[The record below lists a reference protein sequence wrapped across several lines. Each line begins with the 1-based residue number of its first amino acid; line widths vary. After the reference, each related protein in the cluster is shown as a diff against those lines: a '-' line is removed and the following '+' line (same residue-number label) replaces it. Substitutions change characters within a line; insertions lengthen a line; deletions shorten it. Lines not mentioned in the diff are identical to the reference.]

1 MDKKTIKVLLVDDDA
16 NLRATLCDVLKIKGF
31 VPVAVQTGSAALA
44 LVDQGDIDTALIDL
58 RLEDMPGLE
67 LLRLIKQHS
76 PDTECILLTG
86 YASQDSAIQAI
97 NLGAY
102 SYYQKP
108 FNIDQLLLSIR
119 HAGERRAV
127 GKALAESETHYR
139 GLFEESPISLWEED
153 FSAVKRRLDG
163 LRKRGVKD
171 FRAYLKS
178 HPNVVKEC
186 AELVRIVEV
195 NRTTL
200 ELYRA
205 RSKEDLLNNLS
216 TVLCDESYE
225 QYREE
230 LVFIAEGRSRFSWEG
245 INQALDGRRLDVSI
259 FWSAAPG
266 HESDLS
272 KVIVSIVDITERK
285 RAEEELRKLSRAV
298 EQSPDSIVITD
309 PEGTIEYVNPNFTR
323 LTGYSLDEVIGT
335 KPSILKSGHTSPK
348 EYKRLWDTILSG
360 NDWRGEFLNKKKDG
374 GLYWESATISPIT
387 NPAGKIT
394 HFLAI
399 KEDITQRK
407 QAEEAY
413 HAAQERFRALVE
425 RSADVITLLDANGN
439 VLYHSPAY
447 SRLVGRTTVER
458 QGKSVFE
465 YIHLEDQENVR
476 GQFMD
481 LLAQP
486 RHTMEVQARLQHKD
500 GTYRWIEGTAANLL
514 DDPAVQAIVINY
526 RDVTGRRTAEDKVRQ
541 RAEELAA
548 LQATVLE
555 ITAQHDPEGLL
566 QVIVERAAR
575 LLKAEGGGLYLCD
588 PQRREVRCVISHNTP
603 RDYTGIVLKYG
614 EGAAGTVAQTG
625 QPLKI
630 DDYRLWSGRAAAFD
644 EEQPFRVLVSAPMLW
659 QGQVTGVIHALRF
672 TKESPFTQEDQDLL
686 ALFANHA
693 AIATENARLLRGLQ
707 SELAERRRAE
717 EELRAAEA
725 KLRALVEEVPAAVY
739 TDEAGT
745 GVTVYISPQIETIS
759 GYSPQEWMA
768 DKDLWERIIH
778 PEERERVLAEEK
790 HSATTGEPFRGEYRI
805 IARGGGTR
813 WVRDEAVLIRGEDG
827 TPLFWQGIFHDITDM
842 KEAEESR
849 REAELRYRA
858 LFEQAH
864 DAIFI
869 LNLEGRHLAV
879 NPRAAEMLGYTP
891 EELLSLSFREISA
904 QVPQSERIIQR
915 LLNGEHVPL
924 YERLFRKKNGEPVP
938 VEINVEL
945 VRDAHGRPL
954 HIHSVVRD
962 ISERKRAE
970 EELRQSEEKIQN
982 IIRHSSSMFYTHTPD
997 HVLTYV
1003 SPQSRDIL
1011 DCEPEEAMVRW
1022 QEFLSDHPNNIEGIE
1037 ATERAI
1043 QTGQRQPPY
1052 ELELITHKGR
1062 RIWVRVDESPILRDG
1077 KTTAIVGSITDIT
1090 ERKLAEAALQESE
1103 KFLRQT
1109 IDLVP
1114 HFIFSKDIESRFL
1127 LVNKAVAEA
1136 YGTTTSDIV
1145 GKSDID
1151 FSATPEQARHFHEDD
1166 VAVIKEGKPKFIP
1179 EEPIT
1184 DAQGNTRYLQTTKIP
1199 FRFGLDNVPG
1209 ILGVSVDITERRKAQ
1224 TEIQQ
1229 RVKELEVLYESGLTL
1244 SRLLEPQEIGQKMIE
1259 LLSSKLDW
1267 HHAAIRLYHPDT
1279 ESVEV
1284 LAVSHPG
1291 MTEEEIEG
1299 QRQRLQGAAAGL
1311 GKGLSGWV
1319 IKHGKSVRSGN
1330 VKADKRYLATFPEIR
1345 SGVYVPIQA
1354 GGRTIG
1360 SIAVESEVPDAFTE
1374 QDERILATLASQSA
1388 VAFENARLYQEA
1400 LHAAERRAVLH
1411 RASREIA
1418 AASLDLE
1425 AVYASIHR
1433 AAADLMPFEVILV
1446 GQHDRERQE
1455 VEFIYTFDSGERYP
1469 NARIPVGQGI
1479 TGRVIQKRASMCI
1492 RDYRK
1497 EKRDKTV
1504 PFGKGDARSILA
1516 VPMFAGDSITGVIS
1530 VQSYQPGL
1538 YSQEDQALL
1547 EMLAAYASAAIENAR
1562 LYEQAQRRLR
1572 ESESLG
1578 QASQALS
1585 RSLEIQPLMEN
1596 ILAAARRAIPAAEK
1610 GTIVL
1615 QEANGELRIRAMAG
1629 YQDGRLL
1636 QLAFTP
1642 GTGFVMQ
1649 VFEEQQPS
1657 CIDDVHANFRV
1668 PYANEIEEVN
1678 TVQSAISAPLT
1689 VKGEKIGVISLD
1701 NASRKS
1707 AFTND
1712 DLQLLVSFASSA
1724 AVAIQNSRL
1733 YEQTTRRAERLAA
1746 LSEVSQKLSHLLDLE
1761 SIGETSVQA
1770 VESLLGWKHGS
1781 LWLVESDA
1789 RLHMLY
1795 HSTPGF
1801 EGKARQQEL
1810 QRLRALI
1817 PSPGEGIIGW
1827 VVQHGEI
1834 VRCADVKL
1842 DARYIEGSTDTRS
1855 ELCVPLQSGGKTIGA
1870 LNFESE
1876 NENAF
1881 GEEDE
1886 QVLSTLAGEIAGAI
1900 ERAHLFNQTQ
1910 RRAGELGALAQVS
1923 SALRTATTRAEMI
1936 PVILDQLTKIL
1947 RIDNAALLSYDP
1959 PTGENVVEVARG
1971 KWTKAIG
1978 MRVPSGEGV
1987 SGVVAQTQLP
1997 FLSDNVIADKH
2008 FAARAMFHEPEAV
2021 AGMPLLVQKQFL
2033 GSLWM
2038 GRQKEKGQTLPFPF
2052 AEEEIRLLGSIADM
2066 TANALHRA
2074 RLHEQAVRHADQML
2088 TVNEIGHMLSE
2099 TLDLEQV
2106 YTRLT
2111 GAIHN
2116 LLPDVCGL
2124 YISLYN
2130 ERNQTI
2136 ICTSAQVDGASVDV
2150 KQLPPLP
2157 FDPEGKSR
2165 QSRVLL
2171 TGEALIVNDMAAAS
2185 RQKTGTKP
2193 LVDPKQ
2199 KPESALYVPMSSKGT
2214 PIGLIQVQSYT
2225 PNRFGQDDINLL
2237 SLVANTAA
2245 ITIEN
2250 ARLFAETRKRLHYLS
2265 ALHNIDAA
2273 ISASVDLRVTLSIIL
2288 ENITKELNVDAAALL
2303 LMNAYSKTLEYTA
2316 SRGFRTRIIEGMR
2329 IRLGEG
2335 LAGQAAIQ
2343 RRLVG
2348 LTDADQGNLDLFGDE
2363 KFTAQFAVPLIA
2375 KGQVQGVLQVF
2386 HRSALEPDLEWTSF
2400 LNTLAGQAAIAM
2412 DNARLFEDLQRSN
2425 LELTLAYDATIQGWS
2440 QAMEL
2445 RDKETQGHTNRV
2457 TELTMR
2463 LAREIGLSDAETVH
2477 LRRGVLLHDI
2487 GKMGVPDAI
2496 LLKPGSLT
2504 EEEWEIMRM
2513 HPVYAFEMLSGI
2525 PYLHQ
2530 ALDVPYCHH
2539 EKWDGSG
2546 YPRGLKEEQIPI
2558 SARLFA
2564 VVDVYDAVTS
2574 DRPYRSAWT
2583 REQALEYLREQS
2595 GKHFDPQVVDIF
2607 LKMEM

>member
-1 MDKKTIKVLLVDDDA
+1 M
-16 NLRATLCDVLKIKGF
+16 R
-31 VPVAVQTGSAALA
+31 
-44 LVDQGDIDTALIDL
+44 
-58 RLEDMPGLE
+58 
-67 LLRLIKQHS
+67 
-76 PDTECILLTG
+76 
-86 YASQDSAIQAI
+86 
-97 NLGAY
+97 
-102 SYYQKP
+102 
-108 FNIDQLLLSIR
+108 
-119 HAGERRAV
+119 
-127 GKALAESETHYR
+127 
-139 GLFEESPISLWEED
+139 
-153 FSAVKRRLDG
+153 FSFWTSKRR
-163 LRKRGVKD
+163 
-171 FRAYLKS
+171 
-178 HPNVVKEC
+178 
-186 AELVRIVEV
+186 
-195 NRTTL
+195 
-200 ELYRA
+200 
-205 RSKEDLLNNLS
+205 
-216 TVLCDESYE
+216 
-225 QYREE
+225 
-230 LVFIAEGRSRFSWEG
+230 
-245 INQALDGRRLDVSI
+245 
-259 FWSAAPG
+259 
-266 HESDLS
+266 
-272 KVIVSIVDITERK
+272 
-285 RAEEELRKLSRAV
+285 
-298 EQSPDSIVITD
+298 
-309 PEGTIEYVNPNFTR
+309 
-323 LTGYSLDEVIGT
+323 
-335 KPSILKSGHTSPK
+335 
-348 EYKRLWDTILSG
+348 
-360 NDWRGEFLNKKKDG
+360 
-374 GLYWESATISPIT
+374 
-387 NPAGKIT
+387 
-394 HFLAI
+394 
-399 KEDITQRK
+399 
-407 QAEEAY
+407 
-413 HAAQERFRALVE
+413 
-425 RSADVITLLDANGN
+425 
-439 VLYHSPAY
+439 
-447 SRLVGRTTVER
+447 
-458 QGKSVFE
+458 
-465 YIHLEDQENVR
+465 
-476 GQFMD
+476 
-481 LLAQP
+481 
-486 RHTMEVQARLQHKD
+486 
-500 GTYRWIEGTAANLL
+500 
-514 DDPAVQAIVINY
+514 
-526 RDVTGRRTAEDKVRQ
+526 
-541 RAEELAA
+541 
-548 LQATVLE
+548 
-555 ITAQHDPEGLL
+555 
-566 QVIVERAAR
+566 
-575 LLKAEGGGLYLCD
+575 
-588 PQRREVRCVISHNTP
+588 
-603 RDYTGIVLKYG
+603 
-614 EGAAGTVAQTG
+614 
-625 QPLKI
+625 
-630 DDYRLWSGRAAAFD
+630 
-644 EEQPFRVLVSAPMLW
+644 
-659 QGQVTGVIHALRF
+659 
-672 TKESPFTQEDQDLL
+672 
-686 ALFANHA
+686 
-693 AIATENARLLRGLQ
+693 
-707 SELAERRRAE
+707 
-717 EELRAAEA
+717 
-725 KLRALVEEVPAAVY
+725 
-739 TDEAGT
+739 
-745 GVTVYISPQIETIS
+745 
-759 GYSPQEWMA
+759 
-768 DKDLWERIIH
+768 
-778 PEERERVLAEEK
+778 
-790 HSATTGEPFRGEYRI
+790 
-805 IARGGGTR
+805 
-813 WVRDEAVLIRGEDG
+813 
-827 TPLFWQGIFHDITDM
+827 
-842 KEAEESR
+842 
-849 REAELRYRA
+849 
-858 LFEQAH
+858 
-864 DAIFI
+864 
-869 LNLEGRHLAV
+869 
-879 NPRAAEMLGYTP
+879 
-891 EELLSLSFREISA
+891 
-904 QVPQSERIIQR
+904 
-915 LLNGEHVPL
+915 
-924 YERLFRKKNGEPVP
+924 FRKKNGEPVP

-954 HIHSVVRD
+954 HIQSVVRD

-982 IIRHSSSMFYTHTPD
+982 IIRHSGSMFYTHTPD

-1022 QEFLSDHPNNIEGIE
+1022 QEFLSDRPNNIEGIE

-1090 ERKLAEAALQESE
+1090 ERKQAEAALQESE
-1103 KFLRQT
+1103 KFLRLT

-1114 HFIFSKDIESRFL
+1114 HFIFSKDMESRFL

-1199 FRFGLDNVPG
+1199 FRFGLDNIPG
-1209 ILGVSVDITERRKAQ
+1209 ILGVSVDITEQKQAAEALRESNELLETVFSNTHLMLAYMDREFNFVRVNRAYAEADNRQPDFFPGQNHFALYPNTENQAIFQNVVDTGETYFAYAKPFEYAEHPERGTSYWDWSLVPIKDAAGLVSHLILGLVNVTERRQAEESLRASEEQYRTLFEAAPVGIGVADREGKLLAFNNAMLAPGGYTREDVSLLGNMAGLYYDPEQRRQVMALFNKQGFLRQHPVQFKRKDGSPYDALLTLTPALFENKPCVQALVEDITERKRAEQELRASEERYRVLAENMSDTVWLMDMNLKTIYISPSVIKLRGYTLDELNTLPLDQQMTPESLATVMKLFAENMSPERVARRDEPIVATAELEFYKKDGSSFWSENTFVLIRDTDGNPINILGSGRDITERRKAQ
-1224 TEIQQ
+1224 AEVQQ

-1244 SRLLEPQEIGQKMIE
+1244 SRLLEPKEIGQKMIE

-1267 HHAAIRLYHPDT
+1267 HHAAIRLYRPDT
-1279 ESVEV
+1279 ESIEV

-1291 MTEEEIEG
+1291 MTEEEIEA

-1330 VKADKRYLATFPEIR
+1330 VKADKRYLATYPDIR

-1360 SIAVESEVPDAFTE
+1360 SIAVESEVPDAFSE

-1411 RASREIA
+1411 RAGREIA
-1418 AASLDLE
+1418 AAGLDLE
-1425 AVYASIHR
+1425 SVYASIHR

-1455 VEFIYTFDSGERYP
+1455 VELIYTFDSGERYP
-1469 NARIPVGQGI
+1469 NARLPVGQGI
-1479 TGRVIQKRASMCI
+1479 TGRVIQKRASICI

-1516 VPMFAGDSITGVIS
+1516 VPMFAGASITGVIS
-1530 VQSYQPGL
+1530 VQSYRPGL

-1572 ESESLG
+1572 ASESLG
-1578 QASQALS
+1578 QASQALP

-1596 ILAAARRAIPAAEK
+1596 LLAAARRAIPAAEK

-1636 QLAFTP
+1636 KLAFTP

-1649 VFEEQQPS
+1649 VFEDQQPV

-1761 SIGETSVQA
+1761 SIGETSIQA

-1781 LWLVESDA
+1781 LWLVESDT

-1795 HSTPGF
+1795 HSTPDF
-1801 EGKARQQEL
+1801 EGKALQQEL

-1817 PSPGEGIIGW
+1817 PGPGKGIIGW
-1827 VVQHGEI
+1827 VVQHGEP

-1842 DARYIEGSTDTRS
+1842 DVRYIEGSTDTRS

-1947 RIDNAALLSYDP
+1947 RIDNAALLSHDP
-1959 PTGENVVEVARG
+1959 STGENVVEVARG
-1971 KWTKAIG
+1971 EWTKAIG

-1987 SGVVAQTQLP
+1987 SGVVTQTQLP
-1997 FLSDNVIADKH
+1997 FLSDNVIAEEH
-2008 FAARAMFHEPEAV
+2008 FAARAIFHEPEAV
-2021 AGMPLLVQKQFL
+2021 AGMPLLVQKQSL

-2038 GRQKEKGQTLPFPF
+2038 GRQKEKGQTLPLPF
-2052 AEEEIRLLGSIADM
+2052 TEEEVRLLGSIADM

-2106 YTRLT
+2106 YARLT

-2136 ICTSAQVDGASVDV
+2136 TCTSAQVDGASVDV

-2171 TGEALIVNDMAAAS
+2171 TGEALIVNDLAAAS

-2199 KPESALYVPMSSKGT
+2199 KPESALYVPMSSKDT

-2316 SRGFRTRIIEGMR
+2316 SRGFRARIIEGMR

-2343 RRLVG
+2343 RRMIG

-2595 GKHFDPQVVDIF
+2595 GKHFDPQVVEVF

>member
-1 MDKKTIKVLLVDDDA
+1 MDKKMMKVLLVDDDA

-108 FNIDQLLLSIR
+108 FNIDQLILSIR
-119 HAGERRAV
+119 HAGERRAA

-139 GLFEESPISLWEED
+139 GLFEESPVSLWEED
-153 FSAVKRRLDG
+153 FSAVKQRLER

-186 AELVRIVEV
+186 AELVRILDV

-205 RSKEDLLNNLS
+205 GSKEDLLKNLS

-230 LVFIAEGRSRFSWEG
+230 LVFIAEGRTRFGWEG

-266 HESDLS
+266 HESDQS

-285 RAEEELRKLSRAV
+285 QAEEELRKLSRAV

-335 KPSILKSGHTSPK
+335 KPSILKSGHTSSK
-348 EYKRLWDTILSG
+348 EYKRMWDTILSG

-387 NPAGKIT
+387 NPAGRIT

-407 QAEEAY
+407 QAEEA
-413 HAAQERFRALVE
+413 
-425 RSADVITLLDANGN
+425 
-439 VLYHSPAY
+439 
-447 SRLVGRTTVER
+447 
-458 QGKSVFE
+458 
-465 YIHLEDQENVR
+465 
-476 GQFMD
+476 
-481 LLAQP
+481 
-486 RHTMEVQARLQHKD
+486 
-500 GTYRWIEGTAANLL
+500 
-514 DDPAVQAIVINY
+514 
-526 RDVTGRRTAEDKVRQ
+526 
-541 RAEELAA
+541 
-548 LQATVLE
+548 
-555 ITAQHDPEGLL
+555 
-566 QVIVERAAR
+566 
-575 LLKAEGGGLYLCD
+575 
-588 PQRREVRCVISHNTP
+588 
-603 RDYTGIVLKYG
+603 
-614 EGAAGTVAQTG
+614 
-625 QPLKI
+625 
-630 DDYRLWSGRAAAFD
+630 
-644 EEQPFRVLVSAPMLW
+644 
-659 QGQVTGVIHALRF
+659 
-672 TKESPFTQEDQDLL
+672 
-686 ALFANHA
+686 
-693 AIATENARLLRGLQ
+693 
-707 SELAERRRAE
+707 
-717 EELRAAEA
+717 
-725 KLRALVEEVPAAVY
+725 
-739 TDEAGT
+739 
-745 GVTVYISPQIETIS
+745 
-759 GYSPQEWMA
+759 
-768 DKDLWERIIH
+768 
-778 PEERERVLAEEK
+778 
-790 HSATTGEPFRGEYRI
+790 
-805 IARGGGTR
+805 
-813 WVRDEAVLIRGEDG
+813 
-827 TPLFWQGIFHDITDM
+827 
-842 KEAEESR
+842 R
-849 REAELRYRA
+849 REAESRYRA

-869 LNLEGRHLAV
+869 LNLEGRHMAV

-891 EELLSLSFREISA
+891 EELLALSFRDIFA
-904 QVPQSERIIQR
+904 QVPQSEGVIQR

-924 YERLFRKKNGEPVP
+924 YERLFRKKNGELVP

-954 HIHSVVRD
+954 HIQSVVRD

-970 EELRQSEEKIQN
+970 EELRQSEVKIQN

-1052 ELELITHKGR
+1052 ELELITRKGR
-1062 RIWVRVDESPILRDG
+1062 RIWVRVDESPILKDG

-1090 ERKLAEAALQESE
+1090 ARKQAEAALRDSE

-1166 VAVIKEGKPKFIP
+1166 VAVITGGEPKFIP
-1179 EEPIT
+1179 EEPIK

-1199 FRFGLDNVPG
+1199 FRFGSDNIPG
-1209 ILGVSVDITERRKAQ
+1209 ILGVSVDITEQKLAAEALRESNELLETVFSNTHLMLAYMDREFNFVRVNRAFAEADNRQPDFFPGKNHFALYPNPENQAIFQNVVDTGQTYFAYAKPFEYTEHPERGTSYWDWSLVPIKDASGRVSHLILGLVNVTERRQAEESLRASEKQYRTLFEAAPVGIGVTDREGKLLAFNNAILTPGGYTREDISIVGNVAGLYYDSEQRGQVLALFQKQGFLRQHLVQFKRKDGSPYDALLTLTPTIFENKPCVQALVEDITERRKAQ
-1224 TEIQQ
+1224 AEIQQ

-1244 SRLLEPQEIGQKMIE
+1244 SRLLEPKEIGQKMIE
-1259 LLSSKLDW
+1259 LLSSKLNW
-1267 HHAAIRLYHPDT
+1267 HHAAIRLYHP
-1279 ESVEV
+1279 EANVVEV

-1291 MTEEEIEG
+1291 MTEEEIET

-1319 IKHGKSVRSGN
+1319 IKQGKSVRSGN
-1330 VKADKRYLATFPEIR
+1330 VKADKHYLATFPEIR

-1374 QDERILATLASQSA
+1374 QDERILATLASQAA

-1411 RASREIA
+1411 RAGREIA
-1418 AASLDLE
+1418 AAGLDLE
-1425 AVYASIHR
+1425 SVYTSIHR

-1455 VEFIYTFDSGERYP
+1455 VELIYTFDSGERYP

-1504 PFGKGDARSILA
+1504 LFGKGDARSILA
-1516 VPMFAGDSITGVIS
+1516 VPMFAGAWITGVIS
-1530 VQSYQPGL
+1530 VQSYRPGL

-1562 LYEQAQRRLR
+1562 LYGQAQRRLR
-1572 ESESLG
+1572 ELESLG
-1578 QASQALS
+1578 QASQALT

-1610 GTIVL
+1610 GTIML
-1615 QEANGELRIRAMAG
+1615 REANDELRVRAMTG

-1636 QLAFTP
+1636 KLAFTP

-1649 VFEEQQPS
+1649 VFEEQQPV
-1657 CIDDVHANFRV
+1657 CIDDVHANYRV

-1781 LWLVESDA
+1781 LWLVESDT
-1789 RLHMLY
+1789 RLQMLY

-1810 QRLRALI
+1810 QRIRALI
-1817 PSPGEGIIGW
+1817 HSPGEGIIGW
-1827 VVQHGEI
+1827 VVRHGES

-1842 DARYIEGSTDTRS
+1842 DARYLEGSSDTRS

-1870 LNFESE
+1870 INFESE

-1959 PTGENVVEVARG
+1959 STGENVVEVARG

-1987 SGVVAQTQLP
+1987 SGVVAQTQSR
-1997 FLSDNVIADKH
+1997 FLSDNVIADEH
-2008 FAARAMFHEPEAV
+2008 FAARAIFHEPEAV

-2038 GRQKEKGQTLPFPF
+2038 GRQKEKGQTLPLPF
-2052 AEEEIRLLGSIADM
+2052 TEEEARLLGSIADM

-2106 YTRLT
+2106 YARLT
-2111 GAIHN
+2111 SAIHN

-2136 ICTSAQVDGASVDV
+2136 TCTSAQVDGASVDV

-2171 TGEALIVNDMAAAS
+2171 TGEALIVNDLAAAS

-2316 SRGFRTRIIEGMR
+2316 SRGFRARIIEGMR

-2412 DNARLFEDLQRSN
+2412 DNSRLFEDLQRSN

-2595 GKHFDPQVVDIF
+2595 GKHFDPQVVEAF